1 MMNKNL
7 RFPFLI
13 LTISCTLF
21 YCKTN
26 KLGNNQQANNS
37 REAAKAT
44 VAKPDLSKS
53 PFLSPEQSMARMQI
67 EDGFEIKLV
76 ASEPLVTTPVAML
89 FDDKSRMWVIEM
101 TGYMPDSLGTGE
113 DIPNGKVVI
122 LDDKNKDGVYDDRKV
137 FLDSLILPRA
147 ICFIDGGILVAEPTN
162 LWFFDIKND
171 KPGKKILVD
180 NKYTEGG
187 NVEHQPNGLL
197 RAMDN
202 WIYNAKSDKR
212 YRKVGDK
219 WLIEHTHFRGQWGIT
234 QDNFGR
240 LYYNN
245 NSQNLLGDYF
255 SPGFG
260 ATNKNQRSVAGFN
273 EKSVVNNKVY
283 PLRPTPGVNRG
294 YMKDVLD
301 DSLRLNDFTA
311 AAGPVIYR
319 GNLFGKA
326 YELNA
331 FVPEPSANLI
341 KRDILKEAGY
351 ITKGDIAYKGKEFL
365 ASTDERFRPVT
376 LYNAPDGAMYIL
388 DMYRGIIQ
396 HKTYLTPYLKGQ
408 IGMRDLTQPLSAG
421 RIYKVIPKNT
431 NAKPVIIPDTPEQLV
446 QLLADPNGW
455 IRDRAQQ
462 KLIDRKY
469 TKVIPALRSA
479 MNQNANPLL
488 AIHAL
493 WTLEGLN
500 ELKTT
505 DVFTLLRQPLWT
517 IRMQALT
524 AVPSVIGKDS
534 YQKFA
539 SIFDQMLT
547 EKDSLSAPYI
557 GFLANTISKFD
568 KSAAKALE
576 TRLISTYPANRYVGD
591 AVISNLEGE
600 EEAFQ
605 NEISASLTGQKL
617 VVSEQLKKVIADVKR
632 GRGNRDPDLLAKQ
645 FPKGVALF
653 STICQTCHGPDGNG
667 VKSLGPPLNQS
678 EWVTGSNEKLISI
691 VLFGLTGPVKV
702 NGHVYDTPE
711 VSGDMPGIGYD
722 KEMPNEDIAQLLSFI
737 RRSWRNNASPIT
749 TDQVSTVRQKLNARQ
764 KAFTEN
770 ELNGM

>member
-1 MMNKNL
+1 MKNNL
-7 RFPFLI
+7 RYPI
-13 LTISCTLF
+13 LVLVVSCTLF

-26 KLGNNQQANNS
+26 KQTGNRQANTS
-37 REAAKAT
+37 IEAGKIT
-44 VAKPDLSKS
+44 DVPVDFTKS
-53 PFLSPEQSMARMQI
+53 PFLTPQQSMSRMQV
-67 EDGFEIKLV
+67 ENGFEVKLV
-76 ASEPLVTTPVAML
+76 AAEPLVSTPVAML
-89 FDDKSRMWVIEM
+89 FDDKARMWVIEM

-122 LDDKNKDGVYDDRKV
+122 LEDKNGDGIYDDRKV
-137 FLDSLILPRA
+137 FADSLVLPRA
-147 ICFIDGGILVAEPTN
+147 ICFIDGGLLVAEPTN

-171 KPGKKILVD
+171 KAGKKTLVD
-180 NKYTEGG
+180 DKYTEGG

-212 YRKVGDK
+212 YRKQGDK

-234 QDNFGR
+234 QDNYGR

-273 EKSVVNNKVY
+273 EKSVANNKVY
-283 PLRPTPGVNRG
+283 PIRPTPGVNRG
-294 YMKDVLD
+294 YMKDVLN
-301 DSLRLNDFTA
+301 DSLKLNDFTA

-319 GNLFGKA
+319 GNLFGKN

-341 KRDILKEAGY
+341 KRDILAENGY
-351 ITKGDIAYKGKEFL
+351 VTKGDIAYKGKEFL

-376 LYNAPDGAMYIL
+376 LYNAPDGALYIL

-408 IGMRDLTQPLSAG
+408 IGKRDLTQPLSAG
-421 RIYKVIPKNT
+421 RIYKVVPKNT
-431 NAKPVIIPDTPEQLV
+431 SSKPVLIPEQADKLV
-446 QLLADPNGW
+446 QLLSDPNGW
-455 IRDRAQQ
+455 IRDKAQQ
-462 KLIDRKY
+462 KLIDK
-469 TKVIPALRSA
+469 KLVQAIPALRTA
-479 MNQNANPLL
+479 MNQTSNPLL

-500 ELKTT
+500 ELKSTE
-505 DVFTLLRQPLWT
+505 VLSLLKQPLWT

-524 AVPSVIGKDS
+524 AVPSVLNKESANI
-534 YQKFA
+534 FA
-539 SIFDQMLT
+539 SALDQMIVQ
-547 EKDSLSAPYI
+547 KDTLAAPYV
-557 GFLANTISKFD
+557 GFLAHFIQKFD
-568 KSAAKALE
+568 AVKQKELLAK
-576 TRLISTYPANRYVGD
+576 LISTYPNNRYVAD
-591 AVISNLEGE
+591 AVISNFQDE
-600 EEAFQ
+600 EEAFGQ
-605 NEISASLTGQKL
+605 TLTASLANPDFAVNK
-617 VVSEQLKKVIADVKR
+617 QLQRVIANVKN
-632 GRGNRDPDLLAKQ
+632 GRGNRDPEMLARQ
-645 FPKGVALF
+645 FPKGAALF
-653 STICQTCHGPDGNG
+653 NTICQTCHGPDGNG

-678 EWVTGSNEKLISI
+678 EWVTGNTEKLISI

-702 NGHVYDTPE
+702 NGHVYATPE

-722 KEMPNEDIAQLLSFI
+722 KDMQSEDIAQLLSYI
-737 RRSWRNNASPIT
+737 RKSWRNNADRIT
-749 TDQVSTVRQKLNARQ
+749 TDQVSSVRQKLAARE
-764 KAFTEN
+764 KAFTEA